1 MLSFP
6 EALPYD
12 TRTKQPNNDPLT
24 TLIIVD
30 ACETCPWFWH
40 EKCAN
45 TVGSHFW
52 MIKERHRVKNITDR
66 VMAVHSWQIQD
77 VVRQEPN
84 ASASTRG
91 WGAVYGAQ
99 TNGHL

>member
-1 MLSFP
+1 MKAFPDAERKGSLAHLNEKMKGKMEMLTLNGWMLSFP
-6 EALPYD
+6 EDLPYD

-45 TVGSHFW
+45 RVGSHF
-52 MIKERHRVKNITDR
+52 
-66 VMAVHSWQIQD
+66 
-77 VVRQEPN
+77 
-84 ASASTRG
+84 
-91 WGAVYGAQ
+91 
-99 TNGHL
+99 